1 MSRLK
6 LSRDSGFSSEIGT
19 TPPNSGHL
27 DTLQGFGGFFWGGGG
42 YGGPGA
48 CSPEKNSKI

>member
-27 DTLQGFGGFFWGGGG
+27 DTLQGFGVFFGGGLRG
-42 YGGPGA
+42 SGGMFPR
-48 CSPEKNSKI
+48 KK

>member
-27 DTLQGFGGFFWGGGG
+27 DTLQGFGGFFLGGGG
-42 YGGPGA
+42 LRGSGGMFPR
-48 CSPEKNSKI
+48 KK